1 MKKVITISREFGSGG
16 REFGIKL
23 AERLG
28 LPFYDKEIIS
38 EAAKNSGLSESF
50 VASIEESVPKL
61 FSATLYSY
69 YQLPMSDQIFIA
81 QSEVIKLLA
90 KRGPCIIVGRC
101 ADAVLTDSIN
111 IFVHADIE
119 HRIRRKLE
127 LDIGVPEDKMEK
139 HILSV
144 DRKRKKYHSYYSHR
158 DWGVA
163 KDYHIALDTGL
174 VGIDGCLDAATA
186 YLKYVD

>member
-1 MKKVITISREFGSGG
+1 MQRVITISREFGSGG

-23 AERLG
+23 AQRLG
-28 LPFYDKEIIS
+28 IPCYDKEIIT
-38 EAAKNSGLSESF
+38 EAAKNSGLAESF

-81 QSEVIKLLA
+81 QSDVIKELA
-90 KRGPCIIVGRC
+90 KRGPCVIVGRC
-101 ADAVLTDSIN
+101 ADAVLDDSVN
-111 IFVHADIE
+111 IFVHADLP

-127 LDIGVPEDKMEK
+127 LGIGVPEEKTEK
-139 HILSV
+139 HILNI
-144 DRKRKKYHSYYSHR
+144 DRQRKKYHSYYSHR

-163 KDYHIALDTGL
+163 KDYHLCLDTGL
-174 VGIDGCLDAATA
+174 VSIDGCLEAALA
-186 YLKYVD
+186 YLRHVD

>member
-1 MKKVITISREFGSGG
+1 MQRVITISREFGSGG

-23 AERLG
+23 AQRLG
-28 LPFYDKEIIS
+28 IPCYDKEIIT
-38 EAAKNSGLSESF
+38 EAAKNSGLAESF

-81 QSEVIKLLA
+81 QSDVIKELA
-90 KRGPCIIVGRC
+90 KRGPCVIVGRC
-101 ADAVLTDSIN
+101 ADAVLDDSVN
-111 IFVHADIE
+111 IFVHADLP

-127 LDIGVPEDKMEK
+127 LGIGVPEEKMEK
-139 HILSV
+139 HILNI
-144 DRKRKKYHSYYSHR
+144 DRQRKKYHSYYSHR

-163 KDYHIALDTGL
+163 KDYHLCLDTGL
-174 VGIDGCLDAATA
+174 VSIDGCLEAALA
-186 YLKYVD
+186 SLRHVD

>member
-1 MKKVITISREFGSGG
+1 MKRVITISREFGSGG

-28 LPFYDKEIIS
+28 LPCYDKEIIT

-81 QSEVIKLLA
+81 QSDVIKQLA
-90 KRGPCIIVGRC
+90 KRGPCVIIGRC
-101 ADAVLTDSIN
+101 ADAILTDSVN
-111 IFVHADIE
+111 IFVHADIQ

-127 LDIGVPEDKMEK
+127 LDIGVPEEKMEK
-139 HILSV
+139 HIQTI
-144 DRKRKKYHSYYSHR
+144 DRQRKKYHSYYSHKN
-158 DWGVA
+158 WGIA
-163 KDYHIALDTGL
+163 TDYHLALDTGL
-174 VGIDGCLDAATA
+174 AGIDGCLEAALA

>member
-28 LPFYDKEIIS
+28 LPCYDKELIT
-38 EAAKNSGLSESF
+38 EAAQNSGLSEDF
-50 VASIEESVPKL
+50 VASVEESVPKL

-81 QSEVIKLLA
+81 QSDVIRCLA
-90 KRGPCIIVGRC
+90 KRGPCVIVGRC
-101 ADAVLTDSIN
+101 ADAILNDSVN
-111 IFVHADIE
+111 IFVHAGIE

-127 LDIGVPEDKMEK
+127 LGIGVPEGEMEK

-144 DRKRKKYHSYYSHR
+144 DRQRQKYHSYYSHR
-158 DWGVA
+158 RWGVA
-163 KDYHIALDTGL
+163 KDYHLCLDTGL
-174 VGIDGCLDAATA
+174 VDIDGCLDAAEA
-186 YLKYVD
+186 YLKHV

>member
-1 MKKVITISREFGSGG
+1 MNKVITISREFGSGG

-28 LPFYDKEIIS
+28 LPCYDKELIT
-38 EAAKNSGLSESF
+38 EAAKNSGLSEDF

-81 QSEVIKLLA
+81 QSDVIRQLA
-90 KRGPCIIVGRC
+90 KQGPCIIVGRC
-101 ADAVLTDSIN
+101 ADVILQDSVN
-111 IFVHADIE
+111 IFVHAAMP

-127 LDIGVPEDKMEK
+127 LGINVPEDQMEK

-144 DRKRKKYHSYYSHR
+144 DRRRKKYHSYYAHKS
-158 DWGVA
+158 WGEL
-163 KDYHIALDTGL
+163 KDYHLCLDTGL
-174 VGIDGCLDAATA
+174 VDIEGCLDAAEA
-186 YLKYVD
+186 YLRHVK